1 MSPIEHLTEIIE
13 RSNNHTIESVA
24 LEDVSCSINHLL
36 SQFEN
41 DPHVRA
47 VIVSAYFWGM
57 RRARMEVERI
67 LYRPKTGV

>member
-1 MSPIEHLTEIIE
+1 
-13 RSNNHTIESVA
+13 
-24 LEDVSCSINHLL
+24 LL

-57 RRARMEVERI
+57 RRARMEVERV